1 MSPRVAAPAP
11 LRYQSTTGHPEAGLY
26 AADRPEGMNRV
37 LLAALDSF
45 AELGYRGTATRNI
58 TRRANISAGG
68 LYTHYASKQELL
80 ETIMIT
86 SHVTLLESMRAAAAT
101 TGPPAQRLRAVTRA
115 HVEFHARYSIS
126 ATVCTRELHTLE
138 GSSAASIHAMR
149 DEIEQI
155 VADILT
161 EGTRTGDF
169 SLEDPALVK
178 RFVLSVGVDV
188 SRWFHPEGP
197 LSPEELGER
206 YADLI
211 LRSVS

>member
-126 ATVCTRELHTLE
+126 ATMR
-138 GSSAASIHAMR
+138 SSR
-149 DEIEQI
+149 
-155 VADILT
+155 
-161 EGTRTGDF
+161 
-169 SLEDPALVK
+169 
-178 RFVLSVGVDV
+178 
-188 SRWFHPEGP
+188 
-197 LSPEELGER
+197 
-206 YADLI
+206 
-211 LRSVS
+211 

>member
-11 LRYQSTTGHPEAGLY
+11 LRYQSVTGHPEAGLY
-26 AADRPEGMNRV
+26 VAERPEGMNRV

-80 ETIMIT
+80 ETIMLT
-86 SHVTLLESMRAAAAT
+86 SHQTLLDSMRVAALIAG
-101 TGPPAQRLRAVTRA
+101 GPAERLHNVARS

-126 ATVCTRELHTLE
+126 ATVCTRELHTLD
-138 GSSAASIHAMR
+138 GPIAVSVRVMR
-149 DEIEQI
+149 EEIEQI
-155 VADILT
+155 VADILV

-169 SLEDPALVK
+169 TIDDPAVVK

-188 SRWFHPEGP
+188 SRWFRLDGP
-197 LSPEELGER
+197 LSPEEIGAR

-211 LRSVS
+211 LKSVS